1 MMNLQSPADPRNEDR
16 DNPEEPDNIPDTP
29 PTEPQPIPIS
39 DPQPEGT
46 PPGPYIS

>member
-1 MMNLQSPADPRNEDR
+1 MMNQQTPPDPRNEDR
-16 DNPEEPDNIPDTP
+16 DNPEEPDDIPDTP
-29 PTEPQPIPIS
+29 PTEPQPIPIR